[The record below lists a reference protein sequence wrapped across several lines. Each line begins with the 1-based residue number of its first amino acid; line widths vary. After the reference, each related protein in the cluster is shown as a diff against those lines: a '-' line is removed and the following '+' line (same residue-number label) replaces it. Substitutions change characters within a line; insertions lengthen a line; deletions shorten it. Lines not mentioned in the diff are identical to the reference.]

1 MFEQGSF
8 SKKQEASPTEYLYS
22 WAALVTRRFCQAHIA
37 VAGAT
42 LKRSRMHF
50 VLQILETL
58 GGLFSRL
65 SAPNMSALN
74 FRFLE
79 AVLLI

>member
-1 MFEQGSF
+1 MSEQGSV
-8 SKKQEASPTEYLYS
+8 SEKQEASLTEDLYS
-22 WAALVTRRFCQAHIA
+22 SAALVIRRFCQAHIA

-50 VLQILETL
+50 VLQMLEIL

-74 FRFLE
+74 F
-79 AVLLI
+79 

>member
-1 MFEQGSF
+1 MSEQGSV
-8 SKKQEASPTEYLYS
+8 SEKQEASPTEYLYS
-22 WAALVTRRFCQAHIA
+22 SAALVTRRFCQAHID
-37 VAGAT
+37 VAGDT
-42 LKRSRMHF
+42 LKRSHMHF
-50 VLQILETL
+50 VLILKIL

-74 FRFLE
+74 CCFLE